1 MTRGLPTV
9 RWREPRDVSAVLE
22 VPPAGVFLGMDAR
35 STPVLLPAIGPRLT
49 RVGVVGDWR
58 IAALLAYRL
67 LGVGCLLTMV
77 TDDPGRWRHLL
88 DAAGTRGTVGR
99 SGAGW
104 PPSGGD
110 GSPHL
115 LVRDLPVP
123 PDPPAIARPGTVVH
137 VTETV
142 PSAGPFWSAVDAV
155 LVAGRGHGLA
165 LARLLGRDDAR
176 TLDGIGPAQ
185 LGLLDRHQAVAVTVV
200 LADAERALLLG
211 R

>member
-1 MTRGLPTV
+1 MIRGLPTV
-9 RWREPRDVSAVLE
+9 RWRAPRDVSVLIE
-22 VPPAGVFLGMDAR
+22 VPPAGVFLGMDAE
-35 STPVLLPAIGPRLT
+35 SAPVLLPAIGPRLT

-67 LGVGCLLTMV
+67 LGVGCLLTLA

-88 DAAGTRGTVGR
+88 DAAGPRGTVGR
-99 SGAGW
+99 SGAV
-104 PPSGGD
+104 PASRAD

-115 LVRDLPVP
+115 LVSDLPAA
-123 PDPPAIARPGTVVH
+123 PDPPSTARRCTVVH

-142 PSAGPFWSAVDAV
+142 PPAGPFWSAVDAV
-155 LVAGRGHGLA
+155 LVAGRGHGLT

-185 LGLLDRHQAVAVTVV
+185 LGLLDRQRAVAVTVV